1 MTATVRSPQLL
12 TRRRPVEDT
21 ELGVEV
27 VLANPSG
34 GRSGPRIARW
44 FLGHAAGH
52 AGVRAR
58 LLDLGRGSGGPDLA
72 RRIGAADA
80 VVLVTPEYNHSFPGE
95 LKVAI
100 DALRDE
106 WQLTPV
112 GVVSHG
118 GISGGLRATEQLRLV
133 LAELRAVVVRE
144 TVSVAH
150 PHERFDDGGRLLEPA
165 AADAA
170 ARRLLTEL
178 SWWGRTLREAQRREP
193 FPL

>member
-1 MTATVRSPQLL
+1 VTVTRRSPRPSTAIDVQ
-12 TRRRPVEDT
+12 RRVS
-21 ELGVEV
+21 VEV

-44 FLGHAAGH
+44 FLERSAAH
-52 AGVRAR
+52 PGVRAR
-58 LLDLGRGSGGPDLA
+58 LLDLGRGSGGPDLG
-72 RRIGAADA
+72 RRIAAADG

-95 LKVAI
+95 LKTAI
-100 DALRDE
+100 DSLRTE
-106 WQLTPV
+106 WRLTPV

-144 TVSVAH
+144 TVSFAH
-150 PHERFDDGGRLLEPA
+150 PHERFGDDGRLLDPA
-165 AADAA
+165 GADAA
-170 ARRLLTEL
+170 ASRMLTEL
-178 SWWGRTLREAQRREP
+178 AWWGRALRQAQRREP